1 MSKELFKTGV
11 IAASMMVAIVTATS
25 IMADGQSMNKNQA
38 EKQQLI
44 EHVHKIFRAF
54 LNRDRDRIR
63 ELHTRDWVGFLGPST
78 KIERGIGDYMI
89 NADLSL
95 DNFRGTGYEIHDT
108 EVQIYSDI
116 ALVFYIASYYYET
129 DEGNTSVIPL
139 RSVDV
144 FKRENDHWNQ
154 AASHISVIPDGGK
167 WGERIESHGIVRVK

>member
-1 MSKELFKTGV
+1 MIKESFKTGV
-11 IAASMMVAIVTATS
+11 IVASIVVAIVATTS
-25 IMADGQSMNKNQA
+25 VTADGGPMNKNQA

-54 LNRDRDRIR
+54 INRDRDRIR
-63 ELHTRDWVGFLGPST
+63 ELHTKDWVGFLGPST
-78 KIERGIGDYMI
+78 KIERGISNYMI

-95 DNFRGTGYEIHDT
+95 DNFQGTGYEIHDT

-116 ALVFYIASYYYET
+116 ALVFYIASYYYVT
-129 DEGNTSVIPL
+129 DEGNTGAIPL

-167 WGERIESHGIVRVK
+167 WGERKN